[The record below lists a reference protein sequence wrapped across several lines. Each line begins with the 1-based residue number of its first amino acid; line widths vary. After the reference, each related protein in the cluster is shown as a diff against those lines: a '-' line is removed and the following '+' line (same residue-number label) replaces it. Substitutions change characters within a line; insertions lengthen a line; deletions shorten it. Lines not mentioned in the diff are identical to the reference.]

1 MGNIRDEISKNLLF
15 YRKRSGMTQKELAE
29 LLGVKNSAVSN
40 WEKGV
45 NSIDIETLFKACTIF
60 KISVN
65 DMYGQYSNETVEF
78 SDEIKDL
85 VSIVSQLDTIDR
97 AEIRGMMKQML
108 RADKYGDKSNSKLA

>member
-15 YRKRSGMTQKELAE
+15 YRKRSGMTQKELAN

-60 KISVN
+60 NISVN
-65 DMYGQYSNETVEF
+65 DMYGIYNNDSVSYS
-78 SDEIKDL
+78 KDL
-85 VSIVSQLDTIDR
+85 LEYCELLSQLDPIDR
-97 AEIRGMMKQML
+97 AEIRGTIKQML
-108 RADKYGDKSNSKLA
+108 RAEKYGKKADLA

>member
-1 MGNIRDEISKNLLF
+1 
-15 YRKRSGMTQKELAE
+15 MTQKELAN

-60 KISVN
+60 DISVN
-65 DMYGQYSNETVEF
+65 DMYGIYSNKEEATSPELQ
-78 SDEIKDL
+78 ELHELLAK
-85 VSIVSQLDTIDR
+85 LDTVDR

-108 RADKYGDKSNSKLA
+108 RAEKYGKSNSKLA

>member
-15 YRKRSGMTQKELAE
+15 YRKRSGMTQKELAL

-65 DMYGQYSNETVEF
+65 EMYGQFNNTTVEYP
-78 SDEIKDL
+78 DEVKAIAEMA
-85 VSIVSQLDTIDR
+85 SRLDVIDR
-97 AEIRGMMKQML
+97 AEIRGYMKQML
-108 RADKYGDKSNSKLA
+108 RAEKYNSKSNSKMA

>member
-15 YRKRSGMTQKELAE
+15 FRKRSGMTQKELAN

-60 KISVN
+60 NISVN
-65 DMYGQYSNETVEF
+65 DMYGIYNNETETY
-78 SDEIKDL
+78 SKDFL
-85 VSIVSQLDTIDR
+85 EYYELISRLDPIDR

-108 RADKYGDKSNSKLA
+108 RADKYSDKSNSKLA

>member
-1 MGNIRDEISKNLLF
+1 
-15 YRKRSGMTQKELAE
+15 MTQKELAA

-60 KISVN
+60 EISVN
-65 DMYGQYSNETVEF
+65 EMYGQFSNETVEL
-78 SDEIKDL
+78 SDDVKD
-85 VSIVSQLDTIDR
+85 ITYMATQLDAIDR

-108 RADKYGDKSNSKLA
+108 RADKYSEKSNSKLA

>member
-15 YRKRSGMTQKELAE
+15 YRKKSGMTQKELAE

-65 DMYGQYSNETVEF
+65 DMYGQFSNETI
-78 SDEIKDL
+78 DLPNEIREIID
-85 VSIVSQLDTIDR
+85 IASQLDPIDR

-108 RADKYGDKSNSKLA
+108 KAEKYAGEKANLA

>member
-1 MGNIRDEISKNLLF
+1 
-15 YRKRSGMTQKELAE
+15 MTQKELAE

-108 RADKYGDKSNSKLA
+108 RADKYSDKSNSKLA

>member
-15 YRKRSGMTQKELAE
+15 YRKRSGMTQKELAN

-60 KISVN
+60 DISVN
-65 DMYGQYSNETVEF
+65 DMYGVYSNEAETSSPELQ
-78 SDEIKDL
+78 EL
-85 VSIVSQLDTIDR
+85 HELLSQLDTVDR
-97 AEIRGMMKQML
+97 AEVRGMIKQML
-108 RADKYGDKSNSKLA
+108 RAEKYGKSNSKLA

>member
-15 YRKRSGMTQKELAE
+15 YRKKSGMTQKELAF

-65 DMYGQYSNETVEF
+65 EMYGQFNNETITY
-78 SDEIKDL
+78 SDETKEIIDMVEHLDAIDL
-85 VSIVSQLDTIDR
+85 
-97 AEIRGMMKQML
+97 AEIRGTIKQML
-108 RADKYGDKSNSKLA
+108 KSDKYAGEKANLA

>member
-15 YRKRSGMTQKELAE
+15 YRKRSGMTQKELAT

-65 DMYGQYSNETVEF
+65 EMYGQFNNAT
-78 SDEIKDL
+78 SDEVKDIIDM
-85 VSIVSQLDTIDR
+85 VAQLDTIDR

-108 RADKYGDKSNSKLA
+108 RADKYSDKSSSKLA